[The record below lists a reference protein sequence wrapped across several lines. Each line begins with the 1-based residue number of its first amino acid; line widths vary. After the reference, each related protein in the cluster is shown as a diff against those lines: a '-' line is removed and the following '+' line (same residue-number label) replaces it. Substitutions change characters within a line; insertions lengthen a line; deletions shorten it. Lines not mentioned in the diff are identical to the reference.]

1 MERIQGV
8 SEARAGWIA
17 KRIYAELKKRMGMVP
32 KSKTLAAYHTPT
44 LLASTWMD
52 AVVASARTVP
62 PVLKEL
68 AQLKVAMMA
77 GCPF

>member
-1 MERIQGV
+1 MLFRALRKKIGV
-8 SEARAGWIA
+8 VPQS
-17 KRIYAELKKRMGMVP
+17 KK
-32 KSKTLAAYHTPT
+32 LAAHHTPT

-52 AVVASARTVP
+52 AVVAGARTVS
-62 PVLKEL
+62 VTLKEL